1 MAITITNKNV
11 KLINRKEPQF
21 MTPAPANTTAGSFV
35 ITDIKEDDNTVL
47 FVVSSILHYLYLND
61 EDGWVQVP
69 SGALGGTFGAGSC
82 GHKGRWSSILTANG
96 GSTTNATISASI
108 SALARGSIIRFLT
121 GANAGLERVVTDVL
135 VTQGA
140 SDSFYFD
147 ALPNVV
153 SNNDTFIIDTGRF
166 FIWNAGTM
174 SASSFKVYD
183 PLLGTWTSL
192 SVTGMPATWGTDGK
206 MVVTPSYDVY
216 ASGTTTSATSNTL
229 TNSSKTWTTNQWTN
243 YQIRITSGTGIGQ
256 VRTIASNTGTQIT
269 VSANWTVTPSTNS
282 VFEITGNDDF
292 IYLLGNGAVTMY
304 RYSISSNSWTTLS
317 PTTAR
322 SSAPSTGMSANW
334 MPNASAFGWDNE
346 SSIRNGRYIFS
357 FRGGATATLH
367 RYDIALNAWVE
378 ITYPGAAETFTTGS
392 SYVVMDR
399 YIYIRQNNLSRMF
412 KFSVS
417 GNYLEPIGTTFY
429 PESTALM
436 GDKMWGVKYIE
447 DGDVKL
453 KWLYWLGNNNNIL
466 HRMLIY

>member
-47 FVVSSILHYLYLND
+47 FVASSILHYLYLND

-96 GSTTNATISASI
+96 GSTTNATVSPSI

-174 SASSFKVYD
+174 SASSFRVYD

-192 SVTGMPATWGTDGK
+192 SVTGMPATWATDGK

-216 ASGTTTSATSNTL
+216 STGTTTSATSNTL

-292 IYLLGNGAVTMY
+292 IY
-304 RYSISSNSWTTLS
+304 
-317 PTTAR
+317 
-322 SSAPSTGMSANW
+322 
-334 MPNASAFGWDNE
+334 
-346 SSIRNGRYIFS
+346 
-357 FRGGATATLH
+357 
-367 RYDIALNAWVE
+367 
-378 ITYPGAAETFTTGS
+378 
-392 SYVVMDR
+392 
-399 YIYIRQNNLSRMF
+399 
-412 KFSVS
+412 
-417 GNYLEPIGTTFY
+417 
-429 PESTALM
+429 
-436 GDKMWGVKYIE
+436 
-447 DGDVKL
+447 
-453 KWLYWLGNNNNIL
+453 
-466 HRMLIY
+466 